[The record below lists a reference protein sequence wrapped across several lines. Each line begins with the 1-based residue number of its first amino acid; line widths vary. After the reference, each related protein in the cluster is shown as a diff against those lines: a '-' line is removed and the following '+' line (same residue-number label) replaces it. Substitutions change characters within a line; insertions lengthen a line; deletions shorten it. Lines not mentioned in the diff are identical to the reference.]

1 MKVKQAIEVL
11 QNNYNPEEDIFF
23 DVYSRAD
30 LENLDINEDEV
41 SDEQLKKIFLL
52 MDKWATTDDF
62 TEAVYQVLPTKEDIE
77 DDEDDSDIYTIK
89 VGDEDES

>member
-41 SDEQLKKIFLL
+41 SDKQLKQIFLL
-52 MDKWATTDDF
+52 MDKWTTTENF
-62 TEAVYQVLPTKEDIE
+62 TDAVYQVLPTKEDLGD
-77 DDEDDSDIYTIK
+77 DDED
-89 VGDEDES
+89 

>member
-41 SDEQLKKIFLL
+41 SDEQLKQIFLL

-62 TEAVYQVLPTKEDIE
+62 TEAVYQVLPTKEDLGD
-77 DDEDDSDIYTIK
+77 DDED
-89 VGDEDES
+89 

>member
-41 SDEQLKKIFLL
+41 NDEQLKQIFLL

-62 TEAVYQVLPTKEDIE
+62 TEAVYQVLPTKEDIG
-77 DDEDDSDIYTIK
+77 D
-89 VGDEDES
+89 DEDES